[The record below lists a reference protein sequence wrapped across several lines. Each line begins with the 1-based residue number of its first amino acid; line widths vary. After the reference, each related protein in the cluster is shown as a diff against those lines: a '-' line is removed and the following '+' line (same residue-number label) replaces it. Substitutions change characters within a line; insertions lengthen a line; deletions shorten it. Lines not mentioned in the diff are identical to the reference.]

1 MDKTRTR
8 DNMATSTIN
17 NLPRHDIEVIEK
29 RLNERKR
36 FEERLKAHLDSG
48 IYMREGGLLPK
59 DKTIHFDLEVA
70 CEKLNLNYDLLKE
83 VYCRD
88 TYGKLRLLE
97 DIYDNLPSPLLKI
110 DLVNPK
116 FDINNI
122 DILNEDEQTQNLYR
136 KIQEKIEDRIFKE
149 TTGDCDLNLEKIRNV
164 YSIYKTFIKDNGSEN
179 IKYIAVFP
187 KPKIEN
193 IEYFDGH
200 RYTKKKLLKMKG
212 EVIDMYDE
220 DCFFNFIQLAK
231 NGNINI
237 GNYIREF
244 NGIYNYVTKRFDT
257 SNTIRKTES
266 WGYFGEGK
274 AIFKGWDINITGE
287 KAKQFEELL
296 NTEYKEE
303 EVKELAQ
310 KLNEYVKHEEFSKI
324 ILEWSLASIFRY
336 YLMDE
341 GRLDKF
347 PYLLIKGK
355 QGIGKTAR
363 INILFSKLLLNT
375 TTAYSVDD
383 VKGSIAKMAKEQY
396 VNLPM
401 WFDELKIF
409 PDRLVD
415 MLKQLGTN
423 KEYLMT
429 RGNKNVEKEDYRFYL
444 RRPFLISTNQFTMDD
459 PALLDR
465 FIVLYAEDYE
475 LIDNSKIGKEIFNDI
490 HKLGAWIYDNI
501 EEIKKEVI
509 DKLEFEADRE
519 LANETTLFIGR
530 ELARYI
536 FSKFG
541 VEYIPSE
548 RVIYGND
555 SVVTSKD
562 SIRHKIIEKTIK
574 LSEYV
579 KDGIKYNILD
589 YFMDSTEYNTAE
601 KILAKY
607 EVFPYIDKVGNNYI
621 GITKTGILHMD
632 LRDEGIKKLSE
643 LDAHG
648 FKITVIWKNGKS
660 HRVALIPIDDEKEED
675 MELADII
682 LNTIGDNTVHEAELI
697 AIIRKEHNIDDD
709 EKIRKTLK
717 NMEGKSLRKIG
728 KYKYAKIGGDNLK
741 ERIRKYIEKKGKTT
755 INEICIKFDIEDE
768 EAEKILNELCLRGE
782 ISKIND
788 TTYIH

>member
-1 MDKTRTR
+1 
-8 DNMATSTIN
+8 MATTNIN
-17 NLPRHDIEVIEK
+17 NLPAQDMDKITKIMD
-29 RLNERKR
+29 ERGK
-36 FEERLKAHLDSG
+36 FLEMLPKHLG
-48 IYMREGGLLPK
+48 TYLREGGMLPN
-59 DKTIHFDLEVA
+59 DETIHFDLRIS
-70 CEKLNLNYDLLKE
+70 CNKMKLSYEILKE
-83 VYCRD
+83 VYCKD
-88 TYGKLRLLE
+88 TYGKLRLWL
-97 DIYDNLPSPLLKI
+97 DIYEALLSSRLKI
-110 DLVNPK
+110 DLVHPK
-116 FDINNI
+116 LEDINNI
-122 DILNEDEQTQNLYR
+122 DISKEDKQTQELYN
-136 KIQEKIEDRIFKE
+136 KIIDCIENTVFNE
-149 TTGDCDLNLEKIRNV
+149 ETGDYDLNLEKIRNV
-164 YSIYKTFIKDNGSEN
+164 YSIYKTFQKDNGSET
-179 IKYIAVFP
+179 IKYLAVFP

-200 RYTKKKLLKMKG
+200 RHTKKKLLKMKG

-220 DCFFNFIQLAK
+220 DCFFNFIQLSK

-244 NGIYNYVTKRFDT
+244 NGIYNYVVKRFDT
-257 SNTIRKTES
+257 LNTIRKTES

-274 AIFKGWDINITGE
+274 AMFKGWDINITGE
-287 KAKQFEELL
+287 KAKQFEEIL
-296 NTEYKEE
+296 NTEYNEE
-303 EVKELAQ
+303 EVKELAE
-310 KLNEYVKHEEFSKI
+310 KLNEYVKNEDFSKI
-324 ILEWSLASIFRY
+324 ILEWGLASIFRY
-336 YLMDE
+336 YLMDK
-341 GRLDKF
+341 RKLDKF

-363 INILFSKLLLNT
+363 INILFNRLLLNT

-396 VNLPM
+396 INLPM

-444 RRPFLISTNQFTMDD
+444 RRHFLISTNQFRIDD

-475 LIDNSKIGKEIFNDI
+475 LSEKNAKIGKEIFNDI
-490 HKLGAWIYDNI
+490 HKLGAWIYDSL

-509 DKLEFEADRE
+509 DKLEFESDRE

-530 ELARYI
+530 ALAKHI

-541 VEYIPSE
+541 VEYTPSE

-555 SVVTSKD
+555 SVITSKD
-562 SIRHKIIEKTIK
+562 SIRHKIIEKTMK

-589 YFMDSTEYNTAE
+589 YYIDSAEYNTAE
-601 KILAKY
+601 KILVKY
-607 EVFPYIDKVGNNYI
+607 GIFPHTDKIGNNYI

-648 FKITVIWKNGKS
+648 YKITVIWKNGKS
-660 HRVALIPIDDEKEED
+660 HRVALIPIDEEKEDTEI
-675 MELADII
+675 ADII
-682 LNTIGDNTVHEAELI
+682 LDTIGDNTVHEAEII
-697 AIIRKEHNIDDD
+697 AVINKEHSIDE
-709 EKIRKTLK
+709 EKIRKALK
-717 NMEGKSLRKIG
+717 NMIEGKSLRKIG
-728 KYKYAKIGGDNLK
+728 EYRYAKRDGVSIK
-741 ERIRKYIEKKGKTT
+741 ERIKEYIEKKGKTT

-768 EAEKILNELCLRGE
+768 ETEQILKELCLRGE
-782 ISKIND
+782 ISKINN

>member
-1 MDKTRTR
+1 ME
-8 DNMATSTIN
+8 SLSIN
-17 NLPRHDIEVIEK
+17 NLNDTENITKLLSERKEFLK
-29 RLNERKR
+29 RLPHHISMHY
-36 FEERLKAHLDSG
+36 FG
-48 IYMREGGLLPK
+48 EGGTIPE
-59 DKTIHFDLEVA
+59 DKTIHFDLKESCSIMGVSY
-70 CEKLNLNYDLLKE
+70 ELLKE
-83 VYCRD
+83 IYCKD
-88 TYGKLRLLE
+88 TYGKLQLWQ
-97 DIYDNLPSPLLKI
+97 DIYDALTTKLKI
-110 DLVNPK
+110 ELVHPELK
-116 FDINNI
+116 DINNI
-122 DILNEDEQTQNLYR
+122 DLSNEDEQTQKLYNR
-136 KIQEKIEDRIFKE
+136 IMDNIENTIFKE
-149 TTGDCDLNLEKIRNV
+149 ETGDYDLNLEKIRNV

-200 RYTKKKLLKMKG
+200 RYTKKKLLKMRG

-237 GNYIREF
+237 GNYIKEF
-244 NGIYNYVTKRFDT
+244 NGIYNYVVKRYDNT
-257 SNTIRKTES
+257 STIRKTES

-287 KAKQFEELL
+287 KAKRFEELL

-303 EVKELAQ
+303 ELKELAQ
-310 KLNEYVKHEEFSKI
+310 KLNEYVKNEEFSKI

-336 YLMDE
+336 SLMDE

-363 INILFSKLLLNT
+363 ITLFSKFLLNT

-383 VKGSIAKMAKEQY
+383 VKGSIAKLAKEQY
-396 VNLPM
+396 INLPM

-444 RRPFLISTNQFTMDD
+444 RRPFLISTNQFTIDD

-465 FIVLYAEDYE
+465 FIVLNAEDYE
-475 LIDNSKIGKEIFNDI
+475 LIDNAKIGKEIFNNI

-519 LANETTLFIGR
+519 LANETVLYIGR
-530 ELARYI
+530 ELAKHI

-541 VEYIPSE
+541 VEYTPST

-579 KDGIKYNILD
+579 KDGIRYNILD
-589 YFMDSTEYNTAE
+589 YFVDPAEYNTVE

-607 EVFPYIDKVGNNYI
+607 GIFPYTDKIGNNYI
-621 GITKTGILHMD
+621 AITKTGLLHMD
-632 LRDEGIKKLSE
+632 LKEEGIKKLSE

-648 FKITVIWKNGKS
+648 FKTTVIRKEKTR
-660 HRVALIPIDDEKEED
+660 RVALIPIDEEVKEED
-675 MELADII
+675 TELADII
-682 LNTIGDNTVHEAELI
+682 LDTIGGNTVHEAEII
-697 AIIRKEHNIDDD
+697 AIIKEHNIDGIDE

-717 NMEGKSLRKIG
+717 NMEGNSLRKVG
-728 KYKYAKIGGDNLK
+728 KYKYAKMSGNNIK
-741 ERIRKYIEKKGKTT
+741 ERIKKYIENKGKVT

-768 EAEKILNELCLRGE
+768 EAEKILGELCLKGE
-782 ISKIND
+782 ISKINN

>member
-1 MDKTRTR
+1 ME
-8 DNMATSTIN
+8 SLSIN
-17 NLPRHDIEVIEK
+17 NLPNDTENITKLLSERKEFLK
-29 RLNERKR
+29 RLPLHISMHY
-36 FEERLKAHLDSG
+36 FG
-48 IYMREGGLLPK
+48 EGGTIPE
-59 DKTIHFDLEVA
+59 DKTIHFDLKESCSIMGVSY
-70 CEKLNLNYDLLKE
+70 ELLKE
-83 VYCRD
+83 IYCKD
-88 TYGKLRLLE
+88 TYGKLQLWQ
-97 DIYDNLPSPLLKI
+97 DIYDALTTKLKI
-110 DLVNPK
+110 ELVHPELK
-116 FDINNI
+116 DINNI
-122 DILNEDEQTQNLYR
+122 DLSNEDEQTQKLYNR
-136 KIQEKIEDRIFKE
+136 IMDNIENTIFKE
-149 TTGDCDLNLEKIRNV
+149 ETGDYDLNLEKIRNV

-200 RYTKKKLLKMKG
+200 RYTKKKLLKMRG

-237 GNYIREF
+237 GNYIKEF
-244 NGIYNYVTKRFDT
+244 NGIYNYVVKRFDNT
-257 SNTIRKTES
+257 STIRKTES

-287 KAKQFEELL
+287 KAKRFEELL

-303 EVKELAQ
+303 ELKELAQ
-310 KLNEYVKHEEFSKI
+310 KLNEYVKNEEFSKI

-336 YLMDE
+336 SLMDE
-341 GRLDKF
+341 RRLDKF

-363 INILFSKLLLNT
+363 INILFSKFLLNT

-383 VKGSIAKMAKEQY
+383 VKGSIAKLAKEQY
-396 VNLPM
+396 INLPM

-444 RRPFLISTNQFTMDD
+444 RRPFLISTNQFTIDD

-475 LIDNSKIGKEIFNDI
+475 LIDNAKIGKEIFNNI

-519 LANETTLFIGR
+519 LANETVLYIGR
-530 ELARYI
+530 ELAKHI

-541 VEYIPSE
+541 VEYTPST

-579 KDGIKYNILD
+579 KDGIRYNILD
-589 YFMDSTEYNTAE
+589 YFVDPAEYNTVE

-607 EVFPYIDKVGNNYI
+607 GIFPYTDKIGNNYI
-621 GITKTGILHMD
+621 AITKTGILHMD
-632 LRDEGIKKLSE
+632 LKEEGIKKLSE

-648 FKITVIWKNGKS
+648 FKTTVIRKEKT
-660 HRVALIPIDDEKEED
+660 HRVALIPIDEEVKEED
-675 MELADII
+675 TELADII
-682 LNTIGDNTVHEAELI
+682 LDTIGGNTVHEAEII
-697 AIIRKEHNIDDD
+697 AIIHKEHNIDG

-717 NMEGKSLRKIG
+717 NMEGNSLRKVG
-728 KYKYAKIGGDNLK
+728 KYKYAKMSGNNIK
-741 ERIRKYIEKKGKTT
+741 ERIKKYIENKGKVT

-768 EAEKILNELCLRGE
+768 EAEKILGELCLKGE
-782 ISKIND
+782 ISKINN

>member
-1 MDKTRTR
+1 
-8 DNMATSTIN
+8 MATSTIN
-17 NLPRHDIEVIEK
+17 NLPQQDIEVVEK
-29 RLNERKR
+29 RLREWEKFKKMLRT
-36 FEERLKAHLDSG
+36 HLASQTYRGEDG
-48 IYMREGGLLPK
+48 FLPK
-59 DKTIHFDLEVA
+59 DNIIHFDLKIA
-70 CEKLNLNYDLLKE
+70 CEKLNLKYDLLKE
-83 VYCRD
+83 VCRD
-88 TYGKLRLLE
+88 TYGKLRLWE
-97 DIYDNLPSPLLKI
+97 EIYDNLPSPLLKI

-122 DILNEDEQTQNLYR
+122 DISNEDEQTQKLY
-136 KIQEKIEDRIFKE
+136 KEIQEKIENRIFKE
-149 TTGDCDLNLEKIRNV
+149 TTGDYDLNLEKIRNV
-164 YSIYKTFIKDNGSEN
+164 YSIYKTFIKDNGSET

-257 SNTIRKTES
+257 SDTIRKTES

-296 NTEYKEE
+296 NTEYNEE

-310 KLNEYVKHEEFSKI
+310 KLNEYVKNEDFSKI
-324 ILEWSLASIFRY
+324 ILEWGLASVFRY
-336 YLMDE
+336 YLMDK
-341 GRLDKF
+341 RKLDKF

-363 INILFSKLLLNT
+363 INILFSRLLLNT

-396 VNLPM
+396 INLPM

-429 RGNKNVEKEDYRFYL
+429 RGNKNVEKEDYRFYI
-444 RRPFLISTNQFTMDD
+444 RRPFLISTNQFTIDD

-475 LIDNSKIGKEIFNDI
+475 LVDNSKIGKEIFNDI

-509 DKLEFEADRE
+509 DKLEFESDRE
-519 LANETTLFIGR
+519 LANETTLLIGR
-530 ELARYI
+530 ELAKHI

-541 VEYIPSE
+541 VEYTPSE

-562 SIRHKIIEKTIK
+562 SIRHKIIDKTIK

-589 YFMDSTEYNTAE
+589 YFIDSAEYNTAE

-607 EVFPYIDKVGNNYI
+607 GIFPYTDKIGNNYI

-660 HRVALIPIDDEKEED
+660 HRVALIPVDEEKEED
-675 MELADII
+675 TELADII
-682 LNTIGDNTVHEAELI
+682 LDTIGDNTVHEAEI
-697 AIIRKEHNIDDD
+697 VAVISKEHNIDE
-709 EKIRKTLK
+709 EKIRKALK
-717 NMEGKSLRKIG
+717 NMEGKSLIKLG
-728 KYKYAKIGGDNLK
+728 KYRYAKRGGDSIK
-741 ERIRKYIEKKGKTT
+741 ERIKEYIEKKGKVT

-782 ISKIND
+782 ISKINN